1 MRRNGD
7 LICVGHHKAILLTFD
22 GVHRFSIT
30 SYSPSGGT
38 EINGICMP
46 AETHFKVLFDLTS
59 GISNS
64 GTIFVHV
71 GSDMVKKK

>member
-7 LICVGHHKAILLTFD
+7 LICVGHHKAILTFD

-38 EINGICMP
+38 EISGICMP
-46 AETHFKVLFDLTS
+46 EIHFKVFFQSDKWY
-59 GISNS
+59 IQFRD
-64 GTIFVHV
+64 IV
-71 GSDMVKKK
+71 GKDMVKK